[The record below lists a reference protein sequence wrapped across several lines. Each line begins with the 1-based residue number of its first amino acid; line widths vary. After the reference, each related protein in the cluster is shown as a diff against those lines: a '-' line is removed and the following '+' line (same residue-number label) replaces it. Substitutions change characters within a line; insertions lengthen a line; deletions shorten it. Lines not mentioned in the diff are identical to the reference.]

1 MEWLALHYRFMII
14 DAHCD
19 VLTAM
24 EEQGRSLADVGRGG
38 HVDLRRLRR
47 GGVGLMFMAAFISPA
62 HRERATVRAL
72 ELLARAYEELEK
84 NREELMPVRCA
95 ADMVRARVSG
105 KTGVLLAVE
114 GGEALAGRLEVL
126 RMFYRLGVR
135 CLTLTW
141 NGRNEL
147 GDGVGEE
154 GTRGGLTRFG
164 REVVREMNR
173 LGMVVDVSHL
183 SEAGFW
189 DVLEESAQPVVASH
203 SNSRRICPHRRN
215 LTDEQIRALAAAGGV
230 VGLCF
235 CPDFIHP
242 TEPSLERLL
251 DHLDHIVSLAGI
263 GCVGIGSDFDGID
276 GVVPGLEDVSRLPNL
291 TRALWER
298 GYREKEIAAILGGN
312 FWRVLHQVLPRQDLA
327 L

>member
-1 MEWLALHYRFMII
+1 MDWVALHRRFLVI

-24 EEQGRSLADVGRGG
+24 EEQGRFLSDKDKGG
-38 HVDLRRLRR
+38 HVDLHRLRR
-47 GGVGLMFMAAFISPA
+47 GGVDLLFMAVFIDPA
-62 HRERATVRAL
+62 YRERATVRAL
-72 ELLARAYEELEK
+72 ELLDRFYNELEK
-84 NREELMPVRCA
+84 NREEIMLVKCSG
-95 ADMVRARVSG
+95 DISTARVTG
-105 KTGVLLAVE
+105 KTGVFLAIE

-126 RMFYRLGVR
+126 RMFYRLGAR
-135 CLTLTW
+135 SLTLTW

-147 GDGVGEE
+147 GDGVAEE
-154 GTRGGLTRFG
+154 ETRGGLTRFG

-189 DVLEESAQPVVASH
+189 DVLEISSLPVIASH

-215 LTDEQIRALAAAGGV
+215 LTDEQIRALAARGGV

-235 CPDFIHP
+235 CPEFIHP
-242 TEPSLERLL
+242 TAPSLKKLL

-263 GCVGIGSDFDGID
+263 GCVGIGSDFDGIKS
-276 GVVPGLEDVSRLPNL
+276 VIPGLEDVSCLPNL

-312 FWRVLHQVLPRQDLA
+312 FLRVLQQVLPRQELPC
-327 L
+327 